1 MLELTDLHV
10 RYGNIRALQGVS
22 LTVAT
27 GELVALI
34 GSNGAGK
41 STVLRTISGL
51 LRPADGTISFEGA
64 DITRAATD
72 QIVGLGIS
80 HCPEGRRIF
89 GRLSVSDN
97 LRLGA
102 VAQGDQKA
110 VADDLDMVFTL
121 FPRSEEVV

>member
-1 MLELTDLHV
+1 MSSPRTSGRHDMLELTDLHV

-51 LRPADGTISFEGA
+51 LRPSDGTISFK
-64 DITRAATD
+64 
-72 QIVGLGIS
+72 
-80 HCPEGRRIF
+80 GRRSRTQRPIASSPSASRTAPRDA
-89 GRLSVSDN
+89 GSSADCRSATTSVS
-97 LRLGA
+97 
-102 VAQGDQKA
+102 
-110 VADDLDMVFTL
+110 
-121 FPRSEEVV
+121 